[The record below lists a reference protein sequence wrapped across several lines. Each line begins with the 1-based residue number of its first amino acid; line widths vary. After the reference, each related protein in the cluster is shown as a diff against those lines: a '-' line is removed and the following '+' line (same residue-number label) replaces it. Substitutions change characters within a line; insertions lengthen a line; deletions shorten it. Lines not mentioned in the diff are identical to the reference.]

1 LRLLG
6 LLISCSLVASS
17 SSFSVSLSDAS
28 SFSVSLSDV
37 DVVDELDGVGVL
49 FDFPVFFGL
58 SMDFFPFFG

>member
-1 LRLLG
+1 LGERDVLRLLG

-17 SSFSVSLSDAS
+17 SSFSVSLSE
-28 SFSVSLSDV
+28 V

>member
-1 LRLLG
+1 MLRLLG

-17 SSFSVSLSDAS
+17 S